1 VSDSPRIDD
10 LRRRVERDPTS
21 IAFAQLAE
29 ELRRAGQ
36 MQEAVETCRTGL
48 STHPGYVSARVTLAR
63 ALTALDQLDEAQ
75 AELERVLRSATENL
89 AAVRGLADIARRR
102 GNTREALMRYRAALS
117 LAPNDPE
124 LQQIV
129 ARLSGDVSS
138 QHPEPVRSSPLAPQ
152 PSPPL
157 AVRGESPAS
166 PRMELEFHHGLLSSS
181 AEHDRAERTVAALEK
196 FLGAIRSTRRV
207 SE

>member
-1 VSDSPRIDD
+1 MADDQRIVD

-75 AELERVLRSATENL
+75 AELERVLRSAPENL
-89 AAVRGLADIARRR
+89 TAVRSLADIARRR

-157 AVRGESPAS
+157 R
-166 PRMELEFHHGLLSSS
+166 LD
-181 AEHDRAERTVAALEK
+181 AERDRAGKTIVALEQ
-196 FLGAIRSTRRV
+196 FLGAIRSTRKV

>member
-63 ALTALDQLDEAQ
+63 ALAALDRLDEAQ
-75 AELERVLRSATENL
+75 AELERVLRSAPENL
-89 AAVRGLADIARRR
+89 TAVRGLADISRLGARPLLL
-102 GNTREALMRYRAALS
+102 GRA
-117 LAPNDPE
+117 P
-124 LQQIV
+124 
-129 ARLSGDVSS
+129 RLSGDVSG
-138 QHPEPVRSSPLAPQ
+138 QRPEPVRSSPLAPQ
-152 PSPPL
+152 SSPPL
-157 AVRGESPAS
+157 RV
-166 PRMELEFHHGLLSSS
+166 
-181 AEHDRAERTVAALEK
+181 DAERAGKTIAALED
-196 FLGAIRSTRRV
+196 FVRAIRATSSTLSDRHHP
-207 SE
+207 

>member
-1 VSDSPRIDD
+1 MADQRIEA

-36 MQEAVETCRTGL
+36 MPEAVETARTGL

-75 AELERVLRSATENL
+75 AELERVLRSAPENL
-89 AAVRGLADIARRR
+89 TAVRGLADISRRR
-102 GNTREALMRYRAALS
+102 GNTREALMRYREALS

-129 ARLSGDVSS
+129 ARLSG
-138 QHPEPVRSSPLAPQ
+138 
-152 PSPPL
+152 
-157 AVRGESPAS
+157 G
-166 PRMELEFHHGLLSSS
+166 GLD
-181 AEHDRAERTVAALEK
+181 AEGDCAERTVAALDK

>member
-1 VSDSPRIDD
+1 
-10 LRRRVERDPTS
+10 
-21 IAFAQLAE
+21 
-29 ELRRAGQ
+29 

-63 ALTALDQLDEAQ
+63 ALTSLDQLDEAQ
-75 AELERVLRSATENL
+75 AELERVLRSAPENL
-89 AAVRGLADIARRR
+89 TAVRGLADIARRR

-152 PSPPL
+152 PSSL
-157 AVRGESPAS
+157 
-166 PRMELEFHHGLLSSS
+166 S

-196 FLGAIRSTRRV
+196 FLGAIRSTRRA

>member
-1 VSDSPRIDD
+1 MSDSPRIDD

-36 MQEAVETCRTGL
+36 MQEAVEACRTGL

-75 AELERVLRSATENL
+75 AELERVLRSAPENL
-89 AAVRGLADIARRR
+89 TAVRGLADIARRR

-138 QHPEPVRSSPLAPQ
+138 QHPEPVRSQPLAPQ

-157 AVRGESPAS
+157 R
-166 PRMELEFHHGLLSSS
+166 LD
-181 AEHDRAERTVAALEK
+181 AERDRAGKTIVALEQ
-196 FLGAIRSTRRV
+196 FLGAIRSNRQYR
-207 SE
+207 SSGIQN

>member
-1 VSDSPRIDD
+1 MSDSPRIDD

-29 ELRRAGQ
+29 ELRRAGH

-75 AELERVLRSATENL
+75 AELERVLRSAPENL
-89 AAVRGLADIARRR
+89 TAVRGLADIARRR

-129 ARLSGDVSS
+129 ARLSGD
-138 QHPEPVRSSPLAPQ
+138 
-152 PSPPL
+152 
-157 AVRGESPAS
+157 
-166 PRMELEFHHGLLSSS
+166 GLS
-181 AEHDRAERTVAALEK
+181 AEHDRVARTVAALEK
-196 FLGAIRSTRRV
+196 FLGAIRSSTGAAGRAG
-207 SE
+207 

>member
-36 MQEAVETCRTGL
+36 MPEAVETARTGL

-63 ALTALDQLDEAQ
+63 ALTALDHLDEAQ
-75 AELERVLRSATENL
+75 AELERVLRSAPENL
-89 AAVRGLADIARRR
+89 TAVRGLADISRRR
-102 GNTREALMRYRAALS
+102 GNTREALMRYREALS

-129 ARLSGDVSS
+129 ARLSG
-138 QHPEPVRSSPLAPQ
+138 
-152 PSPPL
+152 
-157 AVRGESPAS
+157 G
-166 PRMELEFHHGLLSSS
+166 GLN
-181 AEHDRAERTVAALEK
+181 AERDRAERTVAALEK
-196 FLGAIRSTRRV
+196 FLGAIRSTRRA